1 MGAHKERN
9 KKQREPRR
17 SEKKLIKQGLQR
29 RTGGGVLVLLMKLFE
44 IDVKRDDD
52 LPVVVG
58 AFVCVC
64 SFFARRQKIYL
75 EKRREE
81 EINGN
86 NNDKK
91 NPRGEM

>member
-1 MGAHKERN
+1 
-9 KKQREPRR
+9 
-17 SEKKLIKQGLQR
+17 
-29 RTGGGVLVLLMKLFE
+29 MKLFE

-64 SFFARRQKIYL
+64 VLFFARRQKIYL
-75 EKRREE
+75 DKRRE

-86 NNDKK
+86 NNDNK
-91 NPRGEM
+91 NPRGET